1 MKIKK
6 TEFIK
11 SSTSIKECPTKGLPE
26 FVFYGRSNVGKSSL
40 INMITNNQKLSKI
53 SSKPGKTQLINHF
66 LINGNFYLVDL
77 PGYGWAKTS
86 KENREKWDVMCKNF
100 LIQSKKL
107 ALLFLLIDVRLK
119 PQKIDIENVNYL
131 GKNGIPINLIFTKCD
146 KVGKEELKK
155 NINLFNSELLN
166 SWKNSPDYFIS
177 SSVKK
182 IGIDSILGQINKT
195 IISINNV

>member
-11 SSTSIKECPTKGLPE
+11 SSTSIKECPIKGLPE

>member
-11 SSTSIKECPTKGLPE
+11 SSTSIKECPIKGLPE

-119 PQKIDIENVNYL
+119 PQNIDIENVNYL

>member
-11 SSTSIKECPTKGLPE
+11 SSTSIKECPSKDLPE

-66 LINGNFYLVDL
+66 LINENFYLVDL

-86 KENREKWDVMCKNF
+86 KKNREKWDIMCKNF

-119 PQKIDIENVNYL
+119 PQKIDIENINYL
-131 GKNGIPINLIFTKCD
+131 GKNDVPINLIFTKCD
-146 KVGKEELKK
+146 KISKDELKK
-155 NINLFNSELLN
+155 NIDLFNSELLN
-166 SWKNSPDYFIS
+166 SWKNTPDYFIS
-177 SSVKK
+177 SSVKGV
-182 IGIDSILGQINKT
+182 GINSILDKISKI
-195 IISINNV
+195 IISINEL

>member
-11 SSTSIKECPTKGLPE
+11 SSTSIKECPVGNYPE

-66 LINGNFYLVDL
+66 LINKNFYLVDL

-86 KENREKWDVMCKNF
+86 KENREKWDIMCKKF
-100 LIQSKKL
+100 LIKSKKL

-119 PQKIDIENVNYL
+119 PQKIDLENINYL
-131 GKNGIPINLIFTKCD
+131 GKNDVPINVIFTKCD
-146 KVGKEELKK
+146 KVGKEELKN
-155 NINLFNSELLN
+155 NIKLFNSELLN
-166 SWKNSPDYFIS
+166 SWKNTPDYFIS
-177 SSVKK
+177 SSIKK
-182 IGIDSILGQINKT
+182 IGNDSILDQINKT
-195 IISINNV
+195 IISINKA

>member
-11 SSTSIKECPTKGLPE
+11 SSTSIKECPIKGLPE

-119 PQKIDIENVNYL
+119 PQKIDLENINYL
-131 GKNGIPINLIFTKCD
+131 GKNGVPINLIFTKCD

-166 SWKNSPDYFIS
+166 SWKNLPDYFIS

>member
-146 KVGKEELKK
+146 KLGKEELKK